1 MIHHV
6 ILHRTTLFI
15 VYKNDSTYSVYT
27 GLIVLLS
34 TAIDAGKKMGVD
46 PVLTATEMEDPNID
60 HLSVM
65 AYLNRFRYAKPVKSD
80 NEKLTIQGDF
90 DNHLTGVQVSFTL
103 QLVSDRPPK
112 INQVESIKIFYTK
125 VFPIFQFLSDSF

>member
-1 MIHHV
+1 
-6 ILHRTTLFI
+6 
-15 VYKNDSTYSVYT
+15 
-27 GLIVLLS
+27 
-34 TAIDAGKKMGVD
+34 MGVD

-90 DNHLTGVQVSFTL
+90 DNHLTGVQVCILSFMYM
-103 QLVSDRPPK
+103 VSVCRSTPENYPR
-112 INQVESIKIFYTK
+112 
-125 VFPIFQFLSDSF
+125 